1 MRRTTTTETNMI
13 NRVEVRYQRNSLQ
26 HIHRMETDIT
36 ETGLG
41 FIRLGRRDPGY
52 QRKIFWDEVH
62 LEGLETGIMYSSWW

>member
-1 MRRTTTTETNMI
+1 MI

-52 QRKIFWDEVH
+52 QRKIF
-62 LEGLETGIMYSSWW
+62 